1 MNNEE
6 IDDLDEQLEK
16 SRIKSNNMEIENSKI
31 SQHDYSYLAKKIENY
46 SCRMTFDMK
55 VYIYNNNDIKNIR
68 DKYEILNELK
78 ESTFSH
84 VYLARNIK
92 TDKLFCIKK
101 IKDDKNFLDQSLTE
115 IYILDYLRK
124 TGDPSKNN
132 FLDLH
137 EYFYFNVKLKA
148 TFVYRNGNFRTLNL

>member
-1 MNNEE
+1 
-6 IDDLDEQLEK
+6 
-16 SRIKSNNMEIENSKI
+16 MEIESSKLVAK
-31 SQHDYSYLAKKIENY
+31 DYSYLAKKIESFSN
-46 SCRMTFDMK
+46 RMTFDLK
-55 VYIYNNNDIKNIR
+55 VYIYNNSDTNNIR
-68 DKYEILNELK
+68 DKYEIISELK
-78 ESTFSH
+78 ESTFSN

-124 TGDPSKNN
+124 TGDPIKHH

-137 EYFYFNVKLKA
+137 EYFYFNV
-148 TFVYRNGNFRTLNL
+148 N